1 MAEVAGEQHEV
12 VSDRNT
18 GPAPAGNQA
27 RGERMPKII
36 EARLIAR
43 AIARQPMR
51 QLSEGCVQHAVVQ
64 GTSVHADKE
73 FFSERPPALPRA
85 LIAQERA
92 HRRRVERQQTFG
104 AGLGGGH
111 AERAG

>member
-1 MAEVAGEQHEV
+1 
-12 VSDRNT
+12 
-18 GPAPAGNQA
+18 
-27 RGERMPKII
+27 MPKII

-51 QLSEGCVQHAVVQ
+51 QLAEGCVQHAVVQ

-104 AGLGGGH
+104 AGFGGGH